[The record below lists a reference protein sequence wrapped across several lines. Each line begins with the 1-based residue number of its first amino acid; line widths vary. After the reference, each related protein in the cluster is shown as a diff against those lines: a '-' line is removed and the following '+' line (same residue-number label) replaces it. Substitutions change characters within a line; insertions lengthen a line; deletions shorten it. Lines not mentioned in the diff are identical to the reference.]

1 MKQTFIKDYRKL
13 FKSEQQ
19 IAACIG
25 FFDGIHLGHQ
35 KLINETIQIAKEKGI
50 ESALITFDPDPWTVI
65 HKQQHV
71 KHLTPI
77 KDKIRLLSQTGIDHL
92 IIVKFDDAFSK
103 LSPQEFIN
111 NILIPLNVQ
120 DLICGADFKF
130 GHKGQGDVKFLKENG
145 RLFFDTH
152 VLTLEKEDH
161 EKLGTTQIVQSILRG
176 DLEQAKTMLGRD
188 YKISGYVK
196 QGNRAGTKIGFPT
209 ANLDITDEYVIPK
222 VGVYAGYVEVMGKR
236 YPSVVNIGYNPT
248 FNHSERLSIESH
260 ILDFNEIIYGELVQ
274 QYFVS
279 FLRDELDFGSVEAL
293 VEAMHKDVENARE
306 ILNDIL

>member
-1 MKQTFIKDYRKL
+1 MKQIVIKDYRKL
-13 FKSEQQ
+13 FKSEQE

-35 KLINETIQIAKEKGI
+35 KLINETIAIAKDKEI
-50 ESALITFDPDPWTVI
+50 ASALITFDPDPWTVI
-65 HKQQHV
+65 NQQNHV

-77 KDKIRLLSQTGIDHL
+77 KDKIRLLSQTGIDQL
-92 IIVKFDDAFSK
+92 IIVKFDQAFSK
-103 LSPQEFIN
+103 LTPQEFIE

-130 GHKGQGDVKFLKENG
+130 GHKGQGDVAYLKNHG
-145 RLFFDTH
+145 RLFFETH
-152 VLTLEKEDH
+152 VLDLEKEDK
-161 EKLGTTQIVQSILRG
+161 EKLGTTQIVQSILKG
-176 DLEQAKTMLGRD
+176 DLKQAKTMLGRD

-209 ANLDITDEYVIPK
+209 ANLDVIDEYVIPK

-260 ILDFNEIIYGELVQ
+260 ILGFNEIIYGELVH
-274 QYFVS
+274 QYFVEY
-279 FLRDELDFGSVEAL
+279 LRDELDFGSIEAL
-293 VEAMHKDVENARE
+293 VDAMHDDVARAKE
-306 ILNDIL
+306 ILNDVL